1 MGKGFE
7 FDGAT
12 VLITGATRGIG
23 RAAAEQMLARGATVL
38 TVARSE
44 AALAELKALDPERV
58 HVLAADLAS
67 PGMALAVARWV
78 AAEHPACC
86 GLINNAAIMT
96 HTRLTAPADRAAP
109 GEDPRQ
115 AEIAREVAVNLTA
128 PLTLTAHML
137 PLLLRKPRA
146 MVASVTSGLAIAPL
160 PEAVTYCATKAG
172 MASATRGL
180 RSLMRIEGREMQLS
194 EVVMA
199 LVDTGLSAPA
209 KRKMAPEEAARQMLD
224 GLAAGR
230 RRVFVGPTG
239 VLSAIDRVWPA
250 MADRIIAGKVR
261 GGEGGGYRAGISRV

>member
-1 MGKGFE
+1 MRQGFD

-44 AALAELKALDPERV
+44 AALAEVKALDPGRV
-58 HVLAADLAS
+58 HVLAADLAR
-67 PGMALAVARWV
+67 PDMAQAVARWV
-78 AAEHPACC
+78 AAEHPDCA

-96 HTRLTAPADRAAP
+96 HTRFTTPADRGLP

-137 PLLLRKPRA
+137 PLLLRKPRP
-146 MVASVTSGLAIAPL
+146 MVANVTSGLAIAPL
-160 PEAVTYCATKAG
+160 PDAVTYCATKAG
-172 MASATRGL
+172 LASATRGL
-180 RSLMRIEGREMQLS
+180 RSLARIEGRDMQLS

-209 KRKMAPEEAARQMLD
+209 PRKMAPDTAARQMLD

-230 RRVFVGPTG
+230 RRVFIGPTG

-250 MADRIIAGKVR
+250 MADRIIAGKAR
-261 GGEGGGYRAGISRV
+261 GRDGGAYRPGVSGA